1 MNNNHKHDVK
11 EEFCGT
17 CLALPLAL
25 AGVGAA
31 GASSSDKNDKTKK
44 ILFWGG
50 ISITVVSII
59 ATIIFLKRCKTCR

>member
-1 MNNNHKHDVK
+1 MKNNHKDDVK

-25 AGVGAA
+25 AGAGAA
-31 GASSSDKNDKTKK
+31 GVSSSDNNDKTKK

-50 ISITVVSII
+50 ISITIVSII
-59 ATIIFLKRCKTCR
+59 ATIIFLRRCKTCK